1 MVEAPSPPTRVTGI
15 AVPVSETKRSSGRRP
30 RHRIA
35 GSPAPACLTH
45 RLKSRSATRSAGTS
59 RSNSARL
66 IESRPRHCACSFHE
80 SSASSLR
87 LRWLRVCEELQAPNT
102 NVLAMRTRIGLGTLS
117 LTALLG
123 HETRARQIDCSAIHP
138 SQSTDRNHP
147 RCLDSIGSRWLP
159 SAKTFPNLAPST
171 QWRSRAANP
180 TREFPC
186 CEKAQQ

>member
-1 MVEAPSPPTRVTGI
+1 MVEAPSPPSRVTGI

-30 RHRIA
+30 RHKIA

-87 LRWLRVCEELQAPNT
+87 LRWLRVCGELQALST
-102 NVLAMRTRIGLGTLS
+102 SVLAMKTRIGLGTLL
-117 LTALLG
+117 LTAPIG
-123 HETRARQIDCSAIHP
+123 HETRARQIDCCAIHP
-138 SQSTDRNHP
+138 TQSTDRIRP
-147 RCLDSIGSRWLP
+147 RCLDSIGRRWLS
-159 SAKTFPNLAPST
+159 SAETFRYLAP
-171 QWRSRAANP
+171 
-180 TREFPC
+180 
-186 CEKAQQ
+186 